1 MRLRATLTVLAT
13 AGLTVVL
20 AGPASAADLNCS
32 DFATQAEAQAVL
44 DANPADPNNLDQDN
58 DGIACES
65 LPSGGAEDGTT
76 FATTGGNQVST
87 RPQGAVAAG
96 DGSSSEGPGVL
107 PYAIGGFAL
116 VGAAGAGLAARRS
129 ARAAA

>member
-1 MRLRATLTVLAT
+1 MRLRTTLTVLAT

-20 AGPASAADLNCS
+20 AGPAGAADLNCS
-32 DFATQAEAQAVL
+32 DFATQAQAQAVL
-44 DANPADPNNLDQDN
+44 DANPADPNNLDQDG

-65 LPSGGAEDGTT
+65 LPAGGTEDGTT
-76 FATTGGNQVST
+76 FAANGGAQVAT

-96 DGSSSEGPGVL
+96 DGSSTGGPGVL
-107 PYAIGGFAL
+107 PYAVGGLAL

-129 ARAAA
+129 ARATA

>member
-20 AGPASAADLNCS
+20 AGPASAADLDCAN
-32 DFATQAEAQAVL
+32 FPNQAAAQANLV
-44 DANPADPNNLDQDN
+44 ANPSDPNGLDRDN
-58 DGIACES
+58 DGQACEDFDYAAVATN
-65 LPSGGAEDGTT
+65 GGA
-76 FATTGGNQVST
+76 QVST